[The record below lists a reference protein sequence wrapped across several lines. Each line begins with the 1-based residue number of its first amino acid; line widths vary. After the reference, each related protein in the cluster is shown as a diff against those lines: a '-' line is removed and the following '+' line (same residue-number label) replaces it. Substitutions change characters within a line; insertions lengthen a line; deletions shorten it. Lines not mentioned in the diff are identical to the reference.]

1 MKLSAHERETIVKA
15 LRFGLVPKIGL
26 QHIQVGR
33 ATELRALA
41 KDTDHLAH
49 GGSTVRLIIGSY
61 GAGKTFLLNMAR
73 LMATQSGI
81 VVMSAELTPNR
92 RLHASQGQ
100 ARLLYTDLA
109 RSAASKTRPTG
120 GAIEMLLERFTHQM
134 AKDAATTGQSL
145 EDTTERNLQPVLDLP
160 GGYDFIDVIQRFQDA
175 HERDRPQQRS
185 GALKWM
191 HGEYGSRTEAKQ
203 ELGVRRCV
211 DDQNVYEHLRLM
223 AAFVRCSGA
232 HGLLVTIDELSALI
246 RLNSAQARRNNYDQ
260 LVHMLNDVYQGVAR
274 WIGFLLA
281 GTPETIEDERR
292 GLHSH
297 EALASRLQEN
307 TYATEELADIEQPMI
322 RLANLR
328 PEDLYLL
335 LTKVRDIM
343 MKKSRVS
350 DKGIRAFMAHCYE
363 RIGAAYFRTPRN
375 TVRAWVNLLSLLD
388 QHPEATWQSVL
399 AQTDVRE
406 DVEGTAGDE
415 WEESDSESDK
425 LKDLAL

>member
-1 MKLSAHERETIVKA
+1 MKLNAHERETIVKA
-15 LRFGLVPKIGL
+15 LRFGLVPKVGL

-41 KDTDHLAH
+41 KDTEHLAH
-49 GGSTVRLIIGSY
+49 GGSTVRVIIGPY

-81 VVMSAELTPNR
+81 IVMSGELSPNR
-92 RLHASQGQ
+92 RLYASQGQ
-100 ARLLYTDLA
+100 ARLLYADLA
-109 RSAASKTRPTG
+109 RSAASRTRPTG
-120 GAIEMLLERFTHQM
+120 GAIEMLLERFARQM
-134 AKDAATTGQSL
+134 AKDAATTGQGI
-145 EDTTERNLQPVLDLP
+145 EETTERNLQPVIDLP
-160 GGYDFIDVIQRFQDA
+160 GGYDFSDVIRRFQDA
-175 HERDRPQQRS
+175 QENDRPQQRNNV
-185 GALKWM
+185 LKWM
-191 HGEYGSRTEAKQ
+191 HGEYGSRSEAKQ
-203 ELGVRRCV
+203 ELGVRRCI

-223 AAFVRCSGA
+223 AAFVRCAGA
-232 HGLLVTIDELSALI
+232 HGLLVTVDELSALI

-274 WIGFLLA
+274 GIGFLLA

-307 TYATEELADIEQPMI
+307 TYATNELADIEQPMI

-335 LTKVRDIM
+335 LSKVRDVM
-343 MKKSRVS
+343 LKKTRVS

-388 QHPEATWQSVL
+388 QHPDASWQSVL

-406 DVEGTAGDE
+406 DVEGAADE
-415 WEESDSESDK
+415 EWDSESEDGDK
-425 LKDLAL
+425 LKDFTL